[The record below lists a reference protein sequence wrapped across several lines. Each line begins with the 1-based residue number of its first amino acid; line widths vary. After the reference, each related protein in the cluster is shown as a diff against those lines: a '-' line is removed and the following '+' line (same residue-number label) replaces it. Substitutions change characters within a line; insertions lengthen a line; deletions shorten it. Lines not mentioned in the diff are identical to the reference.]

1 MEIEEP
7 RKHAKEITKQFEERG
22 YTFEDAEMLCIV
34 LKDEVRH
41 CEKRIKKRNFH
52 ALA

>member
-1 MEIEEP
+1 MDYEKF
-7 RKHAKEITKQFEERG
+7 RLQVRDLATKA

-41 CEKRIKKRNFH
+41 CEKRTKKRNFH